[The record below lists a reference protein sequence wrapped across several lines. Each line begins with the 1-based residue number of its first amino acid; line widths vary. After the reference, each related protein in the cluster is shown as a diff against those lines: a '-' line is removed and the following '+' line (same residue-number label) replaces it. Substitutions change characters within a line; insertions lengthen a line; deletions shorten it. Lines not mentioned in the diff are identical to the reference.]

1 MYDRCVKLILSKDS
15 DIQPEPKV
23 KIQVRHAC
31 NMVKIILNLLLTC
44 ELHGP
49 PELGVRT
56 SEYYDLRKCCGG
68 KTCTVHVAST
78 GGNTNVGAV
87 GESHPRSWLVTP
99 IMNTKSNQ
107 VFF

>member
-49 PELGVRT
+49 PELEE
-56 SEYYDLRKCCGG
+56 SEPQ
-68 KTCTVHVAST
+68 ST
-78 GGNTNVGAV
+78 MICENVVGAKPVQCMLPPQGATLMWGQLVSHTHAV
-87 GESHPRSWLVTP
+87 GWSLPS
-99 IMNTKSNQ
+99 
-107 VFF
+107 